1 MKKIIIALFC
11 CMVAVGAMAQK
22 PIDVGFHLGY
32 ANSTTSIDKNDILKS
47 IKDNGFTAGAY
58 LRYNVKK
65 FYIQPSVDY
74 QFTKASTSISGT
86 DVDAKMNYIQ
96 IPVMVGYTLFD
107 AKLFNVRLFVGPEV
121 DFLAKSGAKNLS
133 FNNVTWSAK
142 AGAGIDIG
150 SITVDLNYRFAISK
164 TGVDLGKTKG
174 FDVKVGF
181 KVF

>member
-32 ANSTTSIDKNDILKS
+32 ANSSNSFETKDFMSS
-47 IKDNGFTAGAY
+47 IKDNGFSAGAF
-58 LRYNVKK
+58 LRYNIKK

-74 QFTKASTSISGT
+74 LFTKTKTSGS
-86 DVDAKMNYIQ
+86 DVDTKMNYIQ
-96 IPVMVGYTLFD
+96 IPVMFGCNLFD
-107 AKLFNVRLFVGPEV
+107 AKLFSVRLFAGPEV
-121 DFLAKSGAKNLS
+121 DFLAKSGAKS
-133 FNNVTWSAK
+133 STFNTVTWSAK

-150 SITVDLNYRFAISK
+150 GITVDLNYRFALSK
-164 TGVDLGKTKG
+164 TGDEFGKSKG
-174 FDVKVGF
+174 FDINVGF